1 MTSPVA
7 MNKHHKILYLAPEI
21 PALSATFVYNEIC
34 KLRELGYQVSVAS
47 VHAPIAK
54 VDHETQQ
61 KVGEVWVVYQSNFA
75 SNLLALLT
83 VLITQ
88 PVHFVKS
95 FAWLLKDIVSLGVV
109 NRNALGLVY
118 RYVAAAKLAR
128 YIVKNNIV
136 HSHVHFAHV
145 PTDIAMYAAC
155 MSGTDFS
162 VTSHANDIFQRGW
175 LLKEKIQRSTFF
187 VTISEFNKAYLS
199 NLAPTLN
206 NKIKVIYCG
215 VDTSQF
221 TFQAPRNNDVFTF
234 GFLAR
239 LVEKKG
245 LEYLIKAC
253 KKLKEQHHNF
263 KVEIVGDGPLSEPLK
278 ALTHELGLQNQIT
291 FLGQMPNKQV
301 SDWLKTLNAFVLPAV
316 KDSNGDMDGI
326 PVSLMEA
333 MASGIPVISTDLSGI
348 KELVIDKQTGLL
360 ALPGNEHDL
369 ADKMVELLATKNIAL
384 NTLTQHAA
392 AHVKQYFNQLANAEK
407 IGKLIVNNKE
417 EHHGNN

>member
-1 MTSPVA
+1 MIDLKKLP
-7 MNKHHKILYLAPEI
+7 ILYLAPEI
-21 PALSATFVYNEIC
+21 PALSATFVYNEIG
-34 KLRELGYQVSVAS
+34 KLRDLGYQVTVAS
-47 VHAPIAK
+47 VHAPIAE
-54 VDHETQQ
+54 VDQETKQ
-61 KVGEVWVVYQSNFA
+61 KVGEVFVVYQSSFA
-75 SNLLALLT
+75 LNLLALLT
-83 VLITQ
+83 VLVTR
-88 PVHFVKS
+88 PLHFGRA
-95 FAWLLKDIVSLGVV
+95 FGWLLNDIVSLGVF
-109 NRNALGLVY
+109 NRNALGVVF
-118 RYVAAAKLAR
+118 RFVAAAKLAR
-128 YIVKNNIV
+128 YIIQNNIA

-145 PTDIAMYAAC
+145 PTDIGMYAAC
-155 MSGTDFS
+155 MSGTTFS

-175 LLKEKIQRSTFF
+175 LLKQKIKRSQFF

-199 NLAPTLN
+199 KLAPQLK
-206 NKIKVIYCG
+206 NKIQVIYCG

-221 TFQAPRNNDVFTF
+221 TFQAPQNNDVFTF

-253 KKLKEQHHNF
+253 KKLKDQHHNF
-263 KVEIVGDGPLSEPLK
+263 KVEIVGGGPLSEVLK

-360 ALPGNEHDL
+360 SLPGNEQDL
-369 ADKMVELLATKNIAL
+369 ADKMVELMAIKQTELY
-384 NTLTQHAA
+384 TLTKQAE

-407 IGKLIVNNKE
+407 IGKLIVNNE
-417 EHHGNN
+417 AR

>member
-1 MTSPVA
+1 MTSTTA
-7 MNKHHKILYLAPEI
+7 MNKHNKILYLAPEI

-54 VDHETQQ
+54 VDQETQQ
-61 KVGEVWVVYQSNFA
+61 KVGEVWLVYQSNFA
-75 SNLLALLT
+75 SNLLALLA
-83 VLITQ
+83 VLATR
-88 PVHFVKS
+88 PLHFVNS
-95 FAWLLKDIVSLGVV
+95 FAWLLKDIVSLGVF

-128 YIVKNNIV
+128 HIGKHNIV

-155 MSGTDFS
+155 MSGTEFS

-175 LLKEKIQRSTFF
+175 LLKEKIQRSKFF

-199 NLAPTLN
+199 NLAPSLN
-206 NKIKVIYCG
+206 NKIEVIYCG

-221 TFQAPRNNDVFTF
+221 TFQAPQEKALFTF

-245 LEYLIKAC
+245 LEYLIRASE
-253 KKLKEQHHNF
+253 KLKNEQHVF
-263 KVEIVGDGPLSEPLK
+263 KIEIVGDGPLSEPLK
-278 ALTHELGLQNQIT
+278 ALTHQLGLQNHIS

-301 SDWLKTLNAFVLPAV
+301 SSWLKTLNAFVLPSV

-348 KELVIDKQTGLL
+348 KELVMNKQTGLL
-360 ALPGNEHDL
+360 ALPGNEQDL
-369 ADKMVELLATKNIAL
+369 ADKMVELLSIEQTTL

-392 AHVKQYFNQLANAEK
+392 AHVNQHFNQLANAEK
-407 IGKLIVNNKE
+407 IGKFIVNHKE
-417 EHHGNN
+417 APHGNN